1 MYFFSLDESE
11 YQQLVGNIEDLI
23 EAHQRLNSSLEDV
36 RRSQPKTQRLG
47 QVFLQH
53 GSNIRLAQELL
64 HSSGC
69 YNVHQT
75 ILILEPLTTTQK

>member
-1 MYFFSLDESE
+1 MHTFLFRLDESE

-36 RRSQPKTQRLG
+36 RRSQPKQQRLG

-53 GSNIRLAQELL
+53 GSNIR
-64 HSSGC
+64 
-69 YNVHQT
+69 
-75 ILILEPLTTTQK
+75 

>member
-64 HSSGC
+64 HSSVC
-69 YNVHQT
+69 HNVHQT